1 MSIELHT
8 QLEGPEDGPAVV
20 LVNSLGTDLSMW
32 DAQIGP
38 LTERFRVLRYDTRGH
53 GRSDVPDGPY
63 TMTDLAADVLDLLDA
78 EGIERASVCGV
89 SLGGMTAMHLAL
101 DAPERLDRI
110 ALCQTTGGFRDPET
124 WQGRIDAVREQGM
137 DAVVDGTLERWFTP
151 DAPTELV
158 ARYRAM
164 LEACPPEGYAA
175 CSEAILGHDV
185 IDQLEEIGVPTL
197 VVAGDDDLSTP
208 LEPHGRALAEGIPGA
223 RLEVIEHAR
232 HIANAEQPEAFNRV
246 LLDFLS

>member
-8 QLEGPEDGPAVV
+8 QLDGPEDAPAVV
-20 LVNSLGTDLSMW
+20 LSNSLGVDLSMW
-32 DAQIGP
+32 DAQVGP
-38 LTERFRVLRYDTRGH
+38 LSERFRVLRYDTRGH

-63 TMTDLAADVLDLLDA
+63 AMTDLAADVLDLLDA
-78 EGIERASVCGV
+78 EGIERASIVGV
-89 SLGGMTAMHLAL
+89 SLGGMTAMRLAL

-110 ALCQTTGGFRDPET
+110 ALCQTTAGFRDPGR
-124 WQGRIDAVREQGM
+124 QGIVDAVRAQGM
-137 DAVVDGTLERWFTP
+137 DAVVDATLERWFTP
-151 DAPTELV
+151 EAPADLV
-158 ARYRAM
+158 ARFRAL

-185 IDQLEEIGVPTL
+185 IDQLGEIEVPTL
-197 VVAGDDDLSTP
+197 VVSGDDDLSTP
-208 LEPHGRALAEGIPGA
+208 LEPHGRTLADGIPRA

-232 HIANAEQPEAFNRV
+232 HIANAEQPDAFNRV